1 MLSLLFR
8 LLFSKASLGRNVDTS
23 GVISIFILSLALSR
37 KAIKQNKKNTII
49 LTMTCV
55 ICISEHLYFLELRL
69 LLSYV
74 KSYMDKI

>member
-37 KAIKQNKKNTII
+37 KAIKQNKKIR
-49 LTMTCV
+49 
-55 ICISEHLYFLELRL
+55 LY
-69 LLSYV
+69 
-74 KSYMDKI
+74 